1 MTALS
6 NWVPSLDGEQTL
18 GEAYAE
24 MPGDDASVVPWYVRL
39 LENPASPVALP
50 GAIDLRGHDCVHIV
64 FGRGT
69 TSADE
74 AFVLG
79 VTMGSTGRAAGWQRQ
94 VFALAARH
102 LYRGPWR
109 LSERDVLLFH
119 LAVEFIRQQGVQPLN
134 AVRWD
139 DLWDEPLKKIRSSL
153 GIRVPEL
160 LRFFETER
168 LLWPDSLAA
177 SRLPT
182 VAHRDE

>member
-1 MTALS
+1 
-6 NWVPSLDGEQTL
+6 
-18 GEAYAE
+18 

-69 TSADE
+69 TPADE

-79 VTMGSTGRAAGWQRQ
+79 VTMGSTGRAAGWQQRF
-94 VFALAARH
+94 FALAARH

-109 LSERDVLLFH
+109 LSDRDVLLFH
-119 LAVEFIRQQGVQPLN
+119 LAVEFVKRQPIPPLN

-139 DLWDEPLKKIRSSL
+139 DIWNEPLGRIRSSL

-160 LRFFETER
+160 LTFYETER

-177 SRLPT
+177 SRLPS
-182 VAHRDE
+182 AAYPDE